1 MAVPESSV
9 ADPVSPVAVSDEE
22 LLPGTLQATS
32 RHRQVKSAAAMAS
45 RVIFAVL
52 IRFMFS
58 SVWDCAPGSVES
70 IVPYYTPFCR
80 KNQVFFVKF
89 TGRQHLLVFRF
100 PFLAPRIVIFM
111 GQSGRFTVCSGIGGD
126 LVI

>member
-1 MAVPESSV
+1 MWQNISL
-9 ADPVSPVAVSDEE
+9 SPVAVSDEE

-32 RHRQVKSAAAMAS
+32 KHRQVKSAAAMAS

-70 IVPYYTPFCR
+70 IVSYYTPFCR

-89 TGRQHLLVFRF
+89 TGRQHLLAFRS
-100 PFLAPRIVIFM
+100 PFLVPRIVF
-111 GQSGRFTVCSGIGGD
+111 
-126 LVI
+126 L